1 MPKPS
6 DHDTPLAIPLA
17 VLRECFDLDPGVV
30 SGLRRRFRAD
40 MSSQWNAKCA
50 GKPAGGSPD
59 SDRNRQ
65 D

>member
-6 DHDTPLAIPLA
+6 DRDIPLA
-17 VLRECFDLDPGVV
+17 VLRERFDLDPGVV
-30 SGLRRRFRAD
+30 TGLRKRFRAY
-40 MSSQWNAKCA
+40 MSPQWNAKCA
-50 GKPAGGSPD
+50 GKPAGGSPG